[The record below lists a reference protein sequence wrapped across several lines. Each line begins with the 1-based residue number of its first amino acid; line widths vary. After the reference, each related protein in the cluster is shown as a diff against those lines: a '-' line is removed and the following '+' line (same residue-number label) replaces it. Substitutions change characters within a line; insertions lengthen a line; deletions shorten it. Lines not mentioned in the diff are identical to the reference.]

1 MKYSTGTTDNGMSCG
16 IDSNSNSNSALN
28 DMQPTTSTPTQ
39 AHSHKEA
46 MSTTTPAKTGAAQ
59 TTHTNTNTNTIAN
72 SNCNSNPNPH
82 QPANALFCEQVTTVT
97 NLFEKWNDCERTVVM
112 YALLKRL
119 RYPSLKFLQ
128 YSIDNNLTQN
138 LGTSQTNLSS
148 VVIDINAN
156 NPVYLQNLLNAYKT
170 FQPCDVLDGMSSS
183 SSDKDSMP
191 CYGSDFQITTS
202 SQCDE
207 RKLYARKEDI
217 LHEVLNMLPLLKPG
231 NDEAK
236 LIYMTLI
243 PAAVKDTM
251 QQIVPTELVQQIF
264 SYLLI
269 HPAISSEDRRSLN
282 IWLRHLE
289 DHIQAAA
296 AGLTNR
302 SYFLQPSPQLVAGT
316 SSTGSSSAA
325 SSSAASCS
333 SVASS
338 SLSNLGSSL
347 CTTSTTSSSRSSRSN
362 DWQTI
367 APPSKQQ
374 QQQQQQHKLTGGDW
388 RGSGGSSGSINP
400 LCDNLNGITLNE
412 LASSQNS
419 LGLSLDNSSL
429 LVNSV
434 VAGAA
439 AGSMLGIGGTDDHDT
454 SFSKNGTEILDFEP
468 STLADVGEAS
478 GISNLC
484 PQPSSHHLQQQLLQ
498 PPPSGPQLP
507 YASILMG
514 NVGDQFGDINRW
526 SLDSKIAALKTRRSN
541 SLTTQTISSCSSSS
555 NSSVITVNDNCSNS
569 TENLAQFANK
579 PRSFSLS
586 IEHQRGA
593 MANSGSDTR
602 LDEFKPGYIKF
613 QTRNVGMSGIGLWL
627 KSLRLHKYIE
637 LFKNMTYEEMLMIT
651 EDFLQSVGVTKGASH
666 KLALCIDKLKERAHI
681 LSRVEQELHTG
692 QMKLSAAVEEL
703 THIVLTPMKPVE
715 AMGPPEE
722 NIGHRFLKVIDLV
735 SNAVQADP
743 YCIQDDETMGVF
755 MWILDRSIHN
765 EAFMNHANQL
775 KELKFKLSK
784 LKISMVSKMHH
795 VKTTGV
801 PTGGNINK
809 PRWNG
814 KSRKCDTKN
823 GSNDRINNRKNSNDM
838 LNFSLN
844 CLQHPLPHHQ
854 QQQQPP
860 PPPLQQFDYNGYAGP
875 SHQPQYKSSS
885 YPSFMNNPQ
894 QQQQQPLK
902 SHHHAQQM
910 QQMLQQHNHFPALPQ
925 QAAPQTH
932 RRSLNNLILV
942 TGGPQ
947 QPQQMIFKPGQGV
960 LTNNNGSNDS
970 LVMDSRSQQQQQQP
984 RKPSL
989 NGLTGNGSVNG
1000 GVSSSEQHP
1009 KKTMAAVVMV
1019 SSSQSQ
1025 ESQQS
1030 EQQHTPQILINNNNN
1045 NILNNNL
1052 INQQQLQLLAAAAA
1066 AVGSGSCLCPGPGGG
1081 GGSSGACSNNL
1092 CLQSSKNNNHTADHC
1107 LSQPQRQLISLS
1119 MAPHEYKMNDFKS
1132 LEQLETLCRQM
1143 TEQAMN

>member
-1 MKYSTGTTDNGMSCG
+1 MKYPTGTATTDNAMSSG
-16 IDSNSNSNSALN
+16 ISGLTNNSASIEMQPSTSTSTPKERKSTSPVTTTDANSNSNPNQNQKQS
-28 DMQPTTSTPTQ
+28 Q
-39 AHSHKEA
+39 A
-46 MSTTTPAKTGAAQ
+46 P
-59 TTHTNTNTNTIAN
+59 
-72 SNCNSNPNPH
+72 
-82 QPANALFCEQVTTVT
+82 NALFCEQVTTVT

-128 YSIDNNLTQN
+128 YSIDSTLTQN

-170 FQPCDVLDGMSSS
+170 FQPCDLLDAMSSS

-202 SQCDE
+202 AQCDE

-217 LHEVLNMLPLLKPG
+217 LNEVLNMLPLLKPG
-231 NDEAK
+231 NEEAK
-236 LIYMTLI
+236 IIYLTLI
-243 PAAVKDTM
+243 PVAVKDTM

-269 HPAISSEDRRSLN
+269 HPAITSEDRRSLN

-316 SSTGSSSAA
+316 SSTGSGSCS
-325 SSSAASCS
+325 SSSATSSSTASCS
-333 SVASS
+333 SVAS
-338 SLSNLGSSL
+338 G
-347 CTTSTTSSSRSSRSN
+347 SRSSRTN

-367 APPSKQQ
+367 APPSKQLQ
-374 QQQQQQHKLTGGDW
+374 QTKLTDW
-388 RGSGGSSGSINP
+388 RGSGSGSSGSINP
-400 LCDNLNGITLNE
+400 LCDNLNGISLNE
-412 LASSQNS
+412 LASSQTQNS
-419 LGLSLDNSSL
+419 LGLSLEGSSL
-429 LVNSV
+429 LVNGV
-434 VAGAA
+434 V
-439 AGSMLGIGGTDDHDT
+439 AGSMLGIASDDHDT
-454 SFSKNGTEILDFEP
+454 SFSKNGTEILDFDP
-468 STLADVGEAS
+468 TTADVGDVACSLPS
-478 GISNLC
+478 GNNLC
-484 PQPSSHHLQQQLLQ
+484 GPADALHPHLSQQQLL
-498 PPPSGPQLP
+498 PPSP

-514 NVGDQFGDINRW
+514 DQFSELNRW
-526 SLDSKIAALKTRRSN
+526 SLDNKIAALKTRRSN

-602 LDEFKPGYIKF
+602 LDEFKPNYIRF
-613 QTRNVGMSGIGLWL
+613 HTRNVGMAGIGLWL

-637 LFKNMTYEEMLMIT
+637 LFKNMTYEEMLLIT

-666 KLALCIDKLKERAHI
+666 KLALCIEKLKERPHI
-681 LSRVEQELHTG
+681 LNRIEKEVVTG
-692 QMKLSAAVEEL
+692 QMKLSTAVEEL
-703 THIVLTPMKPVE
+703 TNIVLTPMKPLDSH
-715 AMGPPEE
+715 GPPEE
-722 NIGHRFLKVIDLV
+722 NIGMRFLKVIDVV
-735 SNAVQADP
+735 SNTIQQDP
-743 YCIQDDETMGVF
+743 YVVQDDETLGVF

-784 LKISMVSKMHH
+784 MKISMVPKLHH
-795 VKTTGV
+795 VKPAGTG
-801 PTGGNINK
+801 PSGGNINK

-814 KSRKCDTKN
+814 KTRKCDTKN

-838 LNFSLN
+838 INFSLN
-844 CLQHPLPHHQ
+844 CLQHPQMPLHPQ
-854 QQQQPP
+854 QAP
-860 PPPLQQFDYNGYAGP
+860 PPPLPQLPQFDYNGYNGGGP
-875 SHQPQYKSSS
+875 PHQPQYKSSS
-885 YPSFMNNPQ
+885 YPSFMGNPQ
-894 QQQQQPLK
+894 QQPQPPK
-902 SHHHAQQM
+902 SHHHAQQQM
-910 QQMLQQHNHFPALPQ
+910 QQLLQQHSHFPALPQ
-925 QAAPQTH
+925 QTPPQPPH

-942 TGGPQ
+942 AGGPQ
-947 QPQQMIFKPGQGV
+947 QPQQLIFKPGQGV
-960 LTNNNGSNDS
+960 LTNNGSNDC
-970 LVMDSRSQQQQQQP
+970 LVNQQQQQP
-984 RKPSL
+984 RKLS
-989 NGLTGNGSVNG
+989 G
-1000 GVSSSEQHP
+1000 GVGLISSRDEQQQ

-1019 SSSQSQ
+1019 SNPNQNQ
-1025 ESQQS
+1025 E
-1030 EQQHTPQILINNNNN
+1030 QHDPAPILNNNNN
-1045 NILNNNL
+1045 NNSMLNNNL
-1052 INQQQLQLLAAAAA
+1052 INQQQLQLLAAAVASCPSSN
-1066 AVGSGSCLCPGPGGG
+1066 SGNGLGVTG
-1081 GGSSGACSNNL
+1081 GACGHNL
-1092 CLQSSKNNNHTADHC
+1092 CHQSSKNNNHAVDHC
-1107 LSQPQRQLISLS
+1107 LGL
-1119 MAPHEYKMNDFKS
+1119 MNEFKS

>member
-1 MKYSTGTTDNGMSCG
+1 MKYATGTDNAMTSG
-16 IDSNSNSNSALN
+16 ISGQTNNSNSASN
-28 DMQPTTSTPTQ
+28 EMQPTTSTPT
-39 AHSHKEA
+39 AAHKEA
-46 MSTTTPAKTGAAQ
+46 TSTATTTATYANGNP
-59 TTHTNTNTNTIAN
+59 N
-72 SNCNSNPNPH
+72 SNANPSQS
-82 QPANALFCEQVTTVT
+82 QPSNALFCEQVTTVT

-128 YSIDNNLTQN
+128 YSIDSNLTQN

-170 FQPCDVLDGMSSS
+170 FQPCDLLDAMSSS

-202 SQCDE
+202 AQCDE

-231 NDEAK
+231 NEEAK
-236 LIYMTLI
+236 LIYLTLI
-243 PAAVKDTM
+243 PVAVKDTM

-269 HPAISSEDRRSLN
+269 HPAITSEDRRSLN

-289 DHIQAAA
+289 GHIQAAA

-302 SYFLQPSPQLVAGT
+302 SYFLQPSPQLVAGG
-316 SSTGSSSAA
+316 SSTGSGSC
-325 SSSAASCS
+325 SSSATNSSTASCS

-338 SLSNLGSSL
+338 SLCPASG
-347 CTTSTTSSSRSSRSN
+347 SRSSRTN

-367 APPSKQQ
+367 APPSKQLQ
-374 QQQQQQHKLTGGDW
+374 NKLAGDW
-388 RGSGGSSGSINP
+388 RGSGGGSSSGSINP

-419 LGLSLDNSSL
+419 LGLSLEGSSSL
-429 LVNSV
+429 VNGV
-434 VAGAA
+434 VAG
-439 AGSMLGIGGTDDHDT
+439 AGSMLGIAGGDDHDT
-454 SFSKNGTEILDFEP
+454 SFSKNGTEILDFDP
-468 STLADVGEAS
+468 VTADMGEACS
-478 GISNLC
+478 LASSSLC
-484 PQPSSHHLQQQLLQ
+484 GRNGGNPVEDRSQPPPNLQQQLLQ
-498 PPPSGPQLP
+498 PPP

-514 NVGDQFGDINRW
+514 NVGDQFGEINRW

-593 MANSGSDTR
+593 LMNSGSDTR
-602 LDEFKPGYIKF
+602 LDEFKPNYIKF
-613 QTRNVGMSGIGLWL
+613 HTRNVGMSGIGLWL

-637 LFKNMTYEEMLMIT
+637 LFKNMTYEEMLLIT

-666 KLALCIDKLKERAHI
+666 KLALCIDKLKERANI
-681 LSRVEQELHTG
+681 LNRVEQELLSG
-692 QMKLSAAVEEL
+692 QMELSTAVEEL
-703 THIVLTPMKPVE
+703 TNIVLTPMKPLE
-715 AMGPPEE
+715 SPGPPEE
-722 NIGHRFLKVIDLV
+722 NIGLRFLKVIDIVTNTL
-735 SNAVQADP
+735 QQDP
-743 YCIQDDETMGVF
+743 YAVQDDETLGVL

-765 EAFMNHANQL
+765 EAFMNHASQL
-775 KELKFKLSK
+775 KDLKFKLSK
-784 LKISMVSKMHH
+784 MKISMVPKMHH
-795 VKTTGV
+795 VKPAGV
-801 PTGGNINK
+801 GPNNGNINK

-814 KSRKCDTKN
+814 KTRKCDTKN

-844 CLQHPLPHHQ
+844 CLPHPLPHHSQ
-854 QQQQPP
+854 QA
-860 PPPLQQFDYNGYAGP
+860 PPPLPQFDYNGYGGGP

-885 YPSFMNNPQ
+885 YPSFMGNPQ
-894 QQQQQPLK
+894 QQPPPPPSSK
-902 SHHHAQQM
+902 SHHHPQQM

-925 QAAPQTH
+925 QTPPQSH

-942 TGGPQ
+942 AGGPQ
-947 QPQQMIFKPGQGV
+947 QPQQLIFKPGQGV
-960 LTNNNGSNDS
+960 LTNNGSNDN
-970 LVMDSRSQQQQQQP
+970 LVLERNQQSQQQQQQ
-984 RKPSL
+984 RKLS
-989 NGLTGNGSVNG
+989 G
-1000 GVSSSEQHP
+1000 GVSSAEQQP
-1009 KKTMAAVVMV
+1009 KKTMAAVVM
-1019 SSSQSQ
+1019 
-1025 ESQQS
+1025 ENLAKFD
-1030 EQQHTPQILINNNNN
+1030 QH
-1045 NILNNNL
+1045 
-1052 INQQQLQLLAAAAA
+1052 
-1066 AVGSGSCLCPGPGGG
+1066 
-1081 GGSSGACSNNL
+1081 
-1092 CLQSSKNNNHTADHC
+1092 
-1107 LSQPQRQLISLS
+1107 
-1119 MAPHEYKMNDFKS
+1119 F
-1132 LEQLETLCRQM
+1132 TLF
-1143 TEQAMN
+1143 

>member
-1 MKYSTGTTDNGMSCG
+1 MKYATGTDNAMTSG
-16 IDSNSNSNSALN
+16 ISGQTNNSNSASN
-28 DMQPTTSTPTQ
+28 EMQPTTSTPT
-39 AHSHKEA
+39 AAHKEA
-46 MSTTTPAKTGAAQ
+46 TSTATTTATYANGNP
-59 TTHTNTNTNTIAN
+59 N
-72 SNCNSNPNPH
+72 SNANPSQS
-82 QPANALFCEQVTTVT
+82 QPSNALFCEQVTTVT

-128 YSIDNNLTQN
+128 YSIDSNLTQN

-170 FQPCDVLDGMSSS
+170 FQPCDLLDAMSSS

-202 SQCDE
+202 AQCDE

-231 NDEAK
+231 NEEAK
-236 LIYMTLI
+236 LIYLTLI
-243 PAAVKDTM
+243 PVAVKDTM

-269 HPAISSEDRRSLN
+269 HPAITSEDRRSLN

-302 SYFLQPSPQLVAGT
+302 SYFLQPSPQLVAGG
-316 SSTGSSSAA
+316 SSTGSGSC
-325 SSSAASCS
+325 SSSATSSSTASCS

-338 SLSNLGSSL
+338 SLCPASG
-347 CTTSTTSSSRSSRSN
+347 SRSSRTN

-367 APPSKQQ
+367 APPSKQLQ
-374 QQQQQQHKLTGGDW
+374 NKLAGDW
-388 RGSGGSSGSINP
+388 RGNGGGSSSGSINP

-419 LGLSLDNSSL
+419 LGLSLEGSSSL
-429 LVNSV
+429 VNGV
-434 VAGAA
+434 VAG
-439 AGSMLGIGGTDDHDT
+439 AGSMLGIAGGDDHDT
-454 SFSKNGTEILDFEP
+454 SFSKNGTEILDFDP
-468 STLADVGEAS
+468 VTADMGEACS
-478 GISNLC
+478 LASSSLC
-484 PQPSSHHLQQQLLQ
+484 GRNGGNPVEDRSQPPPNLQQQLLQ
-498 PPPSGPQLP
+498 PPP

-514 NVGDQFGDINRW
+514 NVGDQFGEINRW

-593 MANSGSDTR
+593 LMNSGSDTR
-602 LDEFKPGYIKF
+602 LDEFKPNYIKF
-613 QTRNVGMSGIGLWL
+613 HTRNVGMSGIGLWL

-637 LFKNMTYEEMLMIT
+637 LFKNMTYEEMLLIT

-666 KLALCIDKLKERAHI
+666 KLALCIDKLKERANI
-681 LSRVEQELHTG
+681 LNRVEQELLSG
-692 QMKLSAAVEEL
+692 QMELSTAVEEL
-703 THIVLTPMKPVE
+703 TNIVLTPMKPLE
-715 AMGPPEE
+715 SPGPPEE
-722 NIGHRFLKVIDLV
+722 NIGLRFLKVIDIVTNTL
-735 SNAVQADP
+735 QQDP
-743 YCIQDDETMGVF
+743 YAVQDDETLGVL

-765 EAFMNHANQL
+765 EAFMNHASQL
-775 KELKFKLSK
+775 KDLKFKLSK
-784 LKISMVSKMHH
+784 MKISMVPKMHH
-795 VKTTGV
+795 VKPAGV
-801 PTGGNINK
+801 GPNNGNINK

-814 KSRKCDTKN
+814 KTRKCDTKN

-844 CLQHPLPHHQ
+844 CLPHPLPHHSQ
-854 QQQQPP
+854 QA
-860 PPPLQQFDYNGYAGP
+860 PPPLPQFDYNGYGGGP

-885 YPSFMNNPQ
+885 YPSFMGNPQ
-894 QQQQQPLK
+894 QQPPPPPSSK
-902 SHHHAQQM
+902 SHHHPQQM

-925 QAAPQTH
+925 QTPPQSH

-942 TGGPQ
+942 AGGPQ
-947 QPQQMIFKPGQGV
+947 QPQQLIFKPGQGV
-960 LTNNNGSNDS
+960 LTNNGSNDN
-970 LVMDSRSQQQQQQP
+970 LVLERNQQSQQQQQQ
-984 RKPSL
+984 RKLS
-989 NGLTGNGSVNG
+989 G
-1000 GVSSSEQHP
+1000 GVSSAEQQP

-1019 SSSQSQ
+1019 SNPNQNQ
-1025 ESQQS
+1025 D
-1030 EQQHTPQILINNNNN
+1030 QHDQPQILINNNNN
-1045 NILNNNL
+1045 NSMLNNNL

-1066 AVGSGSCLCPGPGGG
+1066 AVGSGSCLCSNGGG
-1081 GGSSGACSNNL
+1081 GACVHNI
-1092 CLQSSKNNNHTADHC
+1092 CHQSSKNNNHGVDHC
-1107 LSQPQRQLISLS
+1107 LSQSPLGSLGMS
-1119 MAPHEYKMNDFKS
+1119 PHVTEYKMNDFKS

>member
-1 MKYSTGTTDNGMSCG
+1 MKFPTDVPTDNAMSAG
-16 IDSNSNSNSALN
+16 IKQINNSASLEMQPPSTSASNSCSSS
-28 DMQPTTSTPTQ
+28 TSTPK
-39 AHSHKEA
+39 SDHKA
-46 MSTTTPAKTGAAQ
+46 GGDTTTD
-59 TTHTNTNTNTIAN
+59 
-72 SNCNSNPNPH
+72 SNPNPKH
-82 QPANALFCEQVTTVT
+82 NQNASQTSNNVLFCEQVTTVT

-128 YSIDNNLTQN
+128 YSIDSNLTQN

-170 FQPCDVLDGMSSS
+170 FQPCDLLDAMSSS

-202 SQCDE
+202 AQCDE

-231 NDEAK
+231 NEEAK
-236 LIYMTLI
+236 VIYLTLI
-243 PAAVKDTM
+243 PVAVKDTM

-269 HPAISSEDRRSLN
+269 HPAITSEDRRSLN

-302 SYFLQPSPQLVAGT
+302 SYFLQPSPQLVTGGG
-316 SSTGSSSAA
+316 SSAASSSSSSAA
-325 SSSAASCS
+325 SSSTASCS
-333 SVASS
+333 SVAS
-338 SLSNLGSSL
+338 G
-347 CTTSTTSSSRSSRSN
+347 SRSSRTN

-367 APPSKQQ
+367 APPSKHL
-374 QQQQQQHKLTGGDW
+374 QHKLSSDW
-388 RGSGGSSGSINP
+388 RGSSSGSGSGSGSGSSGSINP

-412 LASSQNS
+412 LASSQTQNS
-419 LGLSLDNSSL
+419 LGLSLEGSSSL
-429 LVNSV
+429 VNGV

-439 AGSMLGIGGTDDHDT
+439 AGSMLGIAGADDHDT
-454 SFSKNGTEILDFEP
+454 SFSKNGTEILDFDPTSAE
-468 STLADVGEAS
+468 VGEVACS
-478 GISNLC
+478 LPGSSSLC
-484 PQPSSHHLQQQLLQ
+484 GGPSSMSSQGQHLLQ
-498 PPPSGPQLP
+498 PPP

-514 NVGDQFGDINRW
+514 DQFGEINRW

-593 MANSGSDTR
+593 LATSGSDTR
-602 LDEFKPGYIKF
+602 LDEFKPNYIRF
-613 QTRNVGMSGIGLWL
+613 HTRNVGMSGIGLWL

-637 LFKNMTYEEMLMIT
+637 LFKNMTYEEMLLIT

-666 KLALCIDKLKERAHI
+666 KLALCIEKLKERAHI
-681 LSRVEQELHTG
+681 LGRVEQELVTG
-692 QMKLSAAVEEL
+692 QMKLSTAVEEL
-703 THIVLTPMKPVE
+703 TNIVLTPMKPLD
-715 AMGPPEE
+715 AHGPPEE
-722 NIGHRFLKVIDLV
+722 NIGLRFLKVIDIV
-735 SNAVQADP
+735 SNTLQQDP
-743 YCIQDDETMGVF
+743 YAAQDDETLGVF

-784 LKISMVSKMHH
+784 MKISMVPKLHH
-795 VKTTGV
+795 VKAAGGGG
-801 PTGGNINK
+801 PNGGNVNK

-814 KSRKCDTKN
+814 KTRKCDPKN
-823 GSNDRINNRKNSNDM
+823 GSNDRINHRKNSNDM

-844 CLQHPLPHHQ
+844 CLQHPQLPHHPQ
-854 QQQQPP
+854 QGPP
-860 PPPLQQFDYNGYAGP
+860 PPPLSLPQFDYNGYNGGGP
-875 SHQPQYKSSS
+875 PHQPQYKSSS
-885 YPSFMNNPQ
+885 YPSFMGNPQ
-894 QQQQQPLK
+894 QQQQPPK
-902 SHHHAQQM
+902 PHHLAQQHV
-910 QQMLQQHNHFPALPQ
+910 QQMLQQHSHFPALPQ
-925 QAAPQTH
+925 QTPPQSQPH

-942 TGGPQ
+942 AGGPQ

-960 LTNNNGSNDS
+960 LTNNAASE
-970 LVMDSRSQQQQQQP
+970 QQQQQQQQA
-984 RKPSL
+984 RKLSA
-989 NGLTGNGSVNG
+989 GLSG
-1000 GVSSSEQHP
+1000 GEQQP

-1019 SSSQSQ
+1019 SNPNQSQ
-1025 ESQQS
+1025 EQLDQ
-1030 EQQHTPQILINNNNN
+1030 PPLLIGGSSSNNNNN
-1045 NILNNNL
+1045 NNNNNSLLNNNL
-1052 INQQQLQLLAAAAA
+1052 INHQQLQLLAAAVA
-1066 AVGSGSCLCPGPGGG
+1066 SCPGGPGGVVG
-1081 GGSSGACSNNL
+1081 GGVGGGVIGGVSNCGHNL
-1092 CLQSSKNNNHTADHC
+1092 CHQSTKNNNHSVDHC
-1107 LSQPQRQLISLS
+1107 LGMMS
-1119 MAPHEYKMNDFKS
+1119 DFKS

>member
-1 MKYSTGTTDNGMSCG
+1 NKQQTITNNEMKYQTGTTDN
-16 IDSNSNSNSALN
+16 SASAHEMHQL
-28 DMQPTTSTPTQ
+28 PSTSTP
-39 AHSHKEA
+39 KEA
-46 MSTTTPAKTGAAQ
+46 APAAAATTTAPQ
-59 TTHTNTNTNTIAN
+59 AN
-72 SNCNSNPNPH
+72 GNSNSNPNPS
-82 QPANALFCEQVTTVT
+82 QNQASNALFCEQVTTVT

-128 YSIDNNLTQN
+128 YSIDSNLTQN

-156 NPVYLQNLLNAYKT
+156 NPAYLQNLLNAYKT
-170 FQPCDVLDGMSSS
+170 FQPCDLLDAMSSS

-202 SQCDE
+202 AQCDE

-231 NDEAK
+231 NEEAK
-236 LIYMTLI
+236 LIYLTLI
-243 PAAVKDTM
+243 PVAVKDTM

-269 HPAISSEDRRSLN
+269 HPAITSDDRRSLN

-302 SYFLQPSPQLVAGT
+302 SYFLQPSPQLVAGG
-316 SSTGSSSAA
+316 SSTGSGSCSSSAA
-325 SSSAASCS
+325 SSSTASCS
-333 SVASS
+333 SVAS
-338 SLSNLGSSL
+338 G
-347 CTTSTTSSSRSSRSN
+347 SRSSRTN

-367 APPSKQQ
+367 APPSKQL
-374 QQQQQQHKLTGGDW
+374 QHKLAGNGDW
-388 RGSGGSSGSINP
+388 RGSGGGGAGAGGSSSGSINP

-419 LGLSLDNSSL
+419 LGLSLEGSSSL
-429 LVNSV
+429 VNGV

-439 AGSMLGIGGTDDHDT
+439 AGSMLGIGGGDDHDT
-454 SFSKNGTEILDFEP
+454 SFSKNGTEILDFDP
-468 STLADVGEAS
+468 STADIGEACS
-478 GISNLC
+478 SSSLASTSNLC
-484 PQPSSHHLQQQLLQ
+484 RNSSAVDALNDRLQPPPHLQQQQQFLQ
-498 PPPSGPQLP
+498 APP

-593 MANSGSDTR
+593 LANSGSDTR
-602 LDEFKPGYIKF
+602 LDEFKPNYIKF
-613 QTRNVGMSGIGLWL
+613 HTRNVGMSGIGLWL

-637 LFKNMTYEEMLMIT
+637 LFKNMTYEEMLLIT

-666 KLALCIDKLKERAHI
+666 KLALCIEKLKERANI
-681 LSRVEQELHTG
+681 LGRVEQELVTG
-692 QMKLSAAVEEL
+692 QMKLSTAVEEL
-703 THIVLTPMKPVE
+703 TNIVLTPMKPVE
-715 AMGPPEE
+715 ALGPPEE
-722 NIGHRFLKVIDLV
+722 NIGLRFLKVIDIV
-735 SNAVQADP
+735 SNTLQQDP
-743 YCIQDDETMGVF
+743 YAAQDDETLGVF

-784 LKISMVSKMHH
+784 MKISMVPKMHH
-795 VKTTGV
+795 VKPGV
-801 PTGGNINK
+801 ASGPSNGSINK

-814 KSRKCDTKN
+814 KTRKCDTKN

-844 CLQHPLPHHQ
+844 CLQHPLPHHP
-854 QQQQPP
+854 QQQPLP
-860 PPPLQQFDYNGYAGP
+860 PPPLPQFDYNGYGGGP

-885 YPSFMNNPQ
+885 YPSFMGNPQ
-894 QQQQQPLK
+894 QQQQPIK
-902 SHHHAQQM
+902 PHHHAQQM

-925 QAAPQTH
+925 QTPPQSH

-942 TGGPQ
+942 AGGPQ
-947 QPQQMIFKPGQGV
+947 QPQQLIFKPGQGV
-960 LTNNNGSNDS
+960 LTNSGSNDN
-970 LVMDSRSQQQQQQP
+970 LVMERNQQQQQ
-984 RKPSL
+984 RKLS
-989 NGLTGNGSVNG
+989 GNAGTL
-1000 GVSSSEQHP
+1000 SSGEQQP

-1019 SSSQSQ
+1019 SNQSQSQ
-1025 ESQQS
+1025 EQQ
-1030 EQQHTPQILINNNNN
+1030 QQHDQQPQILINNNNN
-1045 NILNNNL
+1045 NNSMLNNNL

-1066 AVGSGSCLCPGPGGG
+1066 AVSNGSCLCSNGGG
-1081 GGSSGACSNNL
+1081 VNGSACGHNL
-1092 CLQSSKNNNHTADHC
+1092 CQHSSKNNNAVDHC
-1107 LSQPQRQLISLS
+1107 LSQPALVGLGGMS
-1119 MAPHEYKMNDFKS
+1119 PHVTEYKLNDFKS

>member
-1 MKYSTGTTDNGMSCG
+1 MKYATGTDNAMTSG
-16 IDSNSNSNSALN
+16 ISGPSQNTNSASKE
-28 DMQPTTSTPTQ
+28 MQPTTSTPT
-39 AHSHKEA
+39 AAHKEA
-46 MSTTTPAKTGAAQ
+46 ANTSTATTTA
-59 TTHTNTNTNTIAN
+59 THANGN
-72 SNCNSNPNPH
+72 SNSSQS
-82 QPANALFCEQVTTVT
+82 QPSNALFCEQVTTVT

-128 YSIDNNLTQN
+128 YSIDSNLTQN

-170 FQPCDVLDGMSSS
+170 FQPCDLLDAMSSS

-202 SQCDE
+202 AQCDE

-231 NDEAK
+231 NEEAK
-236 LIYMTLI
+236 LIYLALI
-243 PAAVKDTM
+243 PVAVKDTM

-302 SYFLQPSPQLVAGT
+302 SYFLQPSPQLVAGG
-316 SSTGSSSAA
+316 SSTGSGSCSSSAA
-325 SSSAASCS
+325 SSSTASCS

-338 SLSNLGSSL
+338 SLCPASG
-347 CTTSTTSSSRSSRSN
+347 SRSSRTN

-367 APPSKQQ
+367 APPSKQL
-374 QQQQQQHKLTGGDW
+374 QHKLAGEW
-388 RGSGGSSGSINP
+388 RSSGGGSSSGSINP
-400 LCDNLNGITLNE
+400 LCDNINGITLNE

-419 LGLSLDNSSL
+419 LGLSLENSSS
-429 LVNSV
+429 LVNGV
-434 VAGAA
+434 VAG
-439 AGSMLGIGGTDDHDT
+439 AGSMLGIAGGDDHDT
-454 SFSKNGTEILDFEP
+454 SFSKNGTEILDFDP
-468 STLADVGEAS
+468 VTADLGEACSLAS
-478 GISNLC
+478 GTSAEDRL
-484 PQPSSHHLQQQLLQ
+484 QPPPHLQQQLLQ
-498 PPPSGPQLP
+498 PPP

-593 MANSGSDTR
+593 LINSGSDTR
-602 LDEFKPGYIKF
+602 LDEFKPNYIKF
-613 QTRNVGMSGIGLWL
+613 YSRNLGMSGIGLWL

-637 LFKNMTYEEMLMIT
+637 LFKNMTYEEMLLIT

-681 LSRVEQELHTG
+681 LNRVEQELLAG
-692 QMKLSAAVEEL
+692 QMKLSTAVEEM
-703 THIVLTPMKPVE
+703 TNIVLTPMKPVE
-715 AMGPPEE
+715 AIGPPEE
-722 NIGHRFLKVIDLV
+722 NIALRFLKVIDIV
-735 SNAVQADP
+735 SNTLQQDP
-743 YCIQDDETMGVF
+743 YAAQDDETLGVF

-765 EAFMNHANQL
+765 EAFMSQASQL
-775 KELKFKLSK
+775 KDLKFKLSK
-784 LKISMVSKMHH
+784 IKISMVTKMHH
-795 VKTTGV
+795 VKPAGV
-801 PTGGNINK
+801 GPSNGNLNK

-814 KSRKCDTKN
+814 KTRKCDTKN

-844 CLQHPLPHHQ
+844 CLQHPLPHHS
-854 QQQQPP
+854 QQPP
-860 PPPLQQFDYNGYAGP
+860 PPLPQFDYNGYGSGP

-885 YPSFMNNPQ
+885 YPSFNLGNPQ
-894 QQQQQPLK
+894 QQPPPPPPPNK
-902 SHHHAQQM
+902 AHHHAQQM

-925 QAAPQTH
+925 QTPPQSH

-942 TGGPQ
+942 AGGPQ
-947 QPQQMIFKPGQGV
+947 KPQQLIFKPGQGV
-960 LTNNNGSNDS
+960 LTNNGSNDN
-970 LVMDSRSQQQQQQP
+970 LVMDRNQQQQQ
-984 RKPSL
+984 RKFS
-989 NGLTGNGSVNG
+989 GS
-1000 GVSSSEQHP
+1000 SDQQP
-1009 KKTMAAVVMV
+1009 KKTMAAVVM
-1019 SSSQSQ
+1019 
-1025 ESQQS
+1025 ENLAKFD
-1030 EQQHTPQILINNNNN
+1030 QH
-1045 NILNNNL
+1045 
-1052 INQQQLQLLAAAAA
+1052 
-1066 AVGSGSCLCPGPGGG
+1066 
-1081 GGSSGACSNNL
+1081 
-1092 CLQSSKNNNHTADHC
+1092 
-1107 LSQPQRQLISLS
+1107 
-1119 MAPHEYKMNDFKS
+1119 F
-1132 LEQLETLCRQM
+1132 TLF
-1143 TEQAMN
+1143 

>member
-46 MSTTTPAKTGAAQ
+46 ISTTTPAKTGDAQ

-82 QPANALFCEQVTTVT
+82 KPPNALFCEQVTTVT

-269 HPAISSEDRRSLN
+269 HPAISNEDRRSLN

-374 QQQQQQHKLTGGDW
+374 QQQHKLTGGDW

-439 AGSMLGIGGTDDHDT
+439 AGSMLVIGGTDDHDT
-454 SFSKNGTEILDFEP
+454 SFSKNGTEIIDFEP
-468 STLADVGEAS
+468 PTLADVGEAS

-484 PQPSSHHLQQQLLQ
+484 QQPSSHHLQQQLLQ

-860 PPPLQQFDYNGYAGP
+860 PPPLQQFEYNGYGGP

-885 YPSFMNNPQ
+885 YPSFMNNP

-925 QAAPQTH
+925 QPAPQTH

-942 TGGPQ
+942 SGGPQ

-1009 KKTMAAVVMV
+1009 KKTMAAVVM
-1019 SSSQSQ
+1019 
-1025 ESQQS
+1025 ENLAKFD
-1030 EQQHTPQILINNNNN
+1030 QH
-1045 NILNNNL
+1045 
-1052 INQQQLQLLAAAAA
+1052 
-1066 AVGSGSCLCPGPGGG
+1066 
-1081 GGSSGACSNNL
+1081 
-1092 CLQSSKNNNHTADHC
+1092 
-1107 LSQPQRQLISLS
+1107 
-1119 MAPHEYKMNDFKS
+1119 F
-1132 LEQLETLCRQM
+1132 TLF
-1143 TEQAMN
+1143 

>member
-1 MKYSTGTTDNGMSCG
+1 MKYPTGTTENPMSAG
-16 IDSNSNSNSALN
+16 IPNSASIE
-28 DMQPTTSTPTQ
+28 MQPTTS
-39 AHSHKEA
+39 S
-46 MSTTTPAKTGAAQ
+46 STTTSTPKPERTATTSSPPA
-59 TTHTNTNTNTIAN
+59 TTTTDN
-72 SNCNSNPNPH
+72 NPNPNAS
-82 QPANALFCEQVTTVT
+82 QASNALFCEQVTTVT

-128 YSIDNNLTQN
+128 YSIDSTLTQN

-170 FQPCDVLDGMSSS
+170 FQPCDLLDAMSSS

-202 SQCDE
+202 AQCDE
-207 RKLYARKEDI
+207 RKLFARKEDI
-217 LHEVLNMLPLLKPG
+217 LNEVLNMLPLLKPG
-231 NDEAK
+231 NEEAK
-236 LIYMTLI
+236 VIYLTLI
-243 PAAVKDTM
+243 PVAVKDTM

-302 SYFLQPSPQLVAGT
+302 SYFLQPSPQLVVGG
-316 SSTGSSSAA
+316 SSTGSGSCS
-325 SSSAASCS
+325 SSSATSSSTASCS
-333 SVASS
+333 SV
-338 SLSNLGSSL
+338 
-347 CTTSTTSSSRSSRSN
+347 TSGSRSSRTN

-367 APPSKQQ
+367 APPSKHL
-374 QQQQQQHKLTGGDW
+374 QHKLSDW
-388 RGSGGSSGSINP
+388 RGSGSSGSINP
-400 LCDNLNGITLNE
+400 LCDNLNGITRNE
-412 LASSQNS
+412 LASSQTQNS
-419 LGLSLDNSSL
+419 LGLTLDSTSSL
-429 LVNSV
+429 VNGV

-439 AGSMLGIGGTDDHDT
+439 AGSMLGIAGGGHSGDDHDT
-454 SFSKNGTEILDFEP
+454 SFSKNGTEILDFDP
-468 STLADVGEAS
+468 TTADVGEACS
-478 GISNLC
+478 LASSSNLC
-484 PQPSSHHLQQQLLQ
+484 GAPDTNPQQQLLQ
-498 PPPSGPQLP
+498 PPP
-507 YASILMG
+507 YASILM
-514 NVGDQFGDINRW
+514 GDQFGDINRW

-586 IEHQRGA
+586 IEHQRGVL
-593 MANSGSDTR
+593 ANSGSDTR
-602 LDEFKPGYIKF
+602 LDEFKPNYIRF
-613 QTRNVGMSGIGLWL
+613 HTRNVGMSGIGLWL

-637 LFKNMTYEEMLMIT
+637 LFKNMTYEEMLLIT

-666 KLALCIDKLKERAHI
+666 KLALCIEKLKERANI
-681 LSRVEQELHTG
+681 LKRVEQDLVTG
-692 QMKLSAAVEEL
+692 QMKLSTAVEEL
-703 THIVLTPMKPVE
+703 TNIVLTPMKPLD
-715 AMGPPEE
+715 ALGPPEE
-722 NIGHRFLKVIDLV
+722 NIGLRFLKVIDIV
-735 SNAVQADP
+735 SNTLQQDP
-743 YCIQDDETMGVF
+743 YAAQDDETLGVF

-784 LKISMVSKMHH
+784 LKSSLPKLHH
-795 VKTTGV
+795 VKAAGGGV
-801 PTGGNINK
+801 NGGNINK

-814 KSRKCDTKN
+814 KTRKCDTKN

-844 CLQHPLPHHQ
+844 CLQHPQLPHHPQ
-854 QQQQPP
+854 QGP
-860 PPPLQQFDYNGYAGP
+860 PPPLPLPQFDYNGYNSGP

-885 YPSFMNNPQ
+885 YPSFMGNPQ
-894 QQQQQPLK
+894 QQQQQQQQPQPPK
-902 SHHHAQQM
+902 SHHHGQQQQQM

-925 QAAPQTH
+925 QTPPQQAQPH

-942 TGGPQ
+942 AGGPQ
-947 QPQQMIFKPGQGV
+947 QPQQLIFKPGQGV
-960 LTNNNGSNDS
+960 LTNNGSNDN
-970 LVMDSRSQQQQQQP
+970 LLTQQQQP
-984 RKPSL
+984 RKLS
-989 NGLTGNGSVNG
+989 G
-1000 GVSSSEQHP
+1000 GVASSEQQP

-1019 SSSQSQ
+1019 SNPSQSQ
-1025 ESQQS
+1025 E
-1030 EQQHTPQILINNNNN
+1030 QIGSNNNNN
-1045 NILNNNL
+1045 NSMLNNNL
-1052 INQQQLQLLAAAAA
+1052 INQQQLQLLAAAVA
-1066 AVGSGSCLCPGPGGG
+1066 SCPSTSTSTSVGGG
-1081 GGSSGACSNNL
+1081 GIVSGLTGGACGHNL
-1092 CLQSSKNNNHTADHC
+1092 CHQSSKNNNHAVDHC
-1107 LSQPQRQLISLS
+1107 LG
-1119 MAPHEYKMNDFKS
+1119 MMNDFKS

>member
-1 MKYSTGTTDNGMSCG
+1 MKYANATGTDNAMTSG
-16 IDSNSNSNSALN
+16 ISGQSNTCNSASHE
-28 DMQPTTSTPTQ
+28 MQPTTSTPT
-39 AHSHKEA
+39 AVHKEA
-46 MSTTTPAKTGAAQ
+46 SSTATTTAV
-59 TTHTNTNTNTIAN
+59 HAN
-72 SNCNSNPNPH
+72 GNSNPNANPNQS
-82 QPANALFCEQVTTVT
+82 QPSNALFCEQVTTVT
-97 NLFEKWNDCERTVVM
+97 NLFENWNDCERTVVM

-128 YSIDNNLTQN
+128 YSIDSNLTQN

-170 FQPCDVLDGMSSS
+170 FQPCDLLDAMSSS

-202 SQCDE
+202 AQCDE

-231 NDEAK
+231 NEEAK
-236 LIYMTLI
+236 LIYLTLI
-243 PAAVKDTM
+243 PVAVKDTM

-269 HPAISSEDRRSLN
+269 HPAITSEDRRSLN
-282 IWLRHLE
+282 VWLRHLE

-302 SYFLQPSPQLVAGT
+302 SYFLQPSPQLVAGG
-316 SSTGSSSAA
+316 SSTGSGSC
-325 SSSAASCS
+325 SSSATSSSTASCS

-338 SLSNLGSSL
+338 SLCPASGN
-347 CTTSTTSSSRSSRSN
+347 RSSRTN

-367 APPSKQQ
+367 APPSKQLQ
-374 QQQQQQHKLTGGDW
+374 NKLAGDW
-388 RGSGGSSGSINP
+388 RGSGGGSSSGSINP

-419 LGLSLDNSSL
+419 LGLSLEGSSSL
-429 LVNSV
+429 VNGV
-434 VAGAA
+434 VAG
-439 AGSMLGIGGTDDHDT
+439 AGSMLGIGGGDDHDT
-454 SFSKNGTEILDFEP
+454 SFSKNGTEILDFDP
-468 STLADVGEAS
+468 VTADMGEACS
-478 GISNLC
+478 LASSSLC
-484 PQPSSHHLQQQLLQ
+484 GRTGGNSVDERLQPPPHLQQQLLQ
-498 PPPSGPQLP
+498 PPP

-514 NVGDQFGDINRW
+514 NVGDQFGEINRW

-593 MANSGSDTR
+593 LINSGSDTR
-602 LDEFKPGYIKF
+602 LDEFKPNYIKF
-613 QTRNVGMSGIGLWL
+613 HTRNVGMSGIGLWL

-637 LFKNMTYEEMLMIT
+637 LFKNMTYEEMLLIT

-681 LSRVEQELHTG
+681 LNRVEQELLSG
-692 QMKLSAAVEEL
+692 QMKLSTAVEEL
-703 THIVLTPMKPVE
+703 TNIVLTPMKPLE
-715 AMGPPEE
+715 SLGPPEE
-722 NIGHRFLKVIDLV
+722 NIGLRFLKVIDIV
-735 SNAVQADP
+735 SNTLQQDP
-743 YCIQDDETMGVF
+743 YAAQDDETLGVF

-775 KELKFKLSK
+775 KDLKFKLSK
-784 LKISMVSKMHH
+784 MKISMVPKMHH
-795 VKTTGV
+795 VKPAGV
-801 PTGGNINK
+801 GPNNGNINK

-814 KSRKCDTKN
+814 KTRKCDTKN

-844 CLQHPLPHHQ
+844 CLQHPLPHHS
-854 QQQQPP
+854 QQQPP
-860 PPPLQQFDYNGYAGP
+860 PPLPQFDYNGYGGGP

-885 YPSFMNNPQ
+885 YPSFMGNPQ
-894 QQQQQPLK
+894 QQPPPPPPGK

-925 QAAPQTH
+925 QTPPQSH

-942 TGGPQ
+942 AGGPQ
-947 QPQQMIFKPGQGV
+947 QPQQLIFKPGQGV
-960 LTNNNGSNDS
+960 LTNNGSNDN
-970 LVMDSRSQQQQQQP
+970 LVVERNQQQQQQ
-984 RKPSL
+984 RKLS
-989 NGLTGNGSVNG
+989 G
-1000 GVSSSEQHP
+1000 GVSSGELQP

-1019 SSSQSQ
+1019 SNPNPSQ
-1025 ESQQS
+1025 E
-1030 EQQHTPQILINNNNN
+1030 QHDQPQILINNNNN
-1045 NILNNNL
+1045 NNSMLNNNL

-1066 AVGSGSCLCPGPGGG
+1066 AVGSGSCLCSNGGG
-1081 GGSSGACSNNL
+1081 VTGGACVHNL
-1092 CLQSSKNNNHTADHC
+1092 CHQSSKNNNHAVDHC
-1107 LSQPQRQLISLS
+1107 LSQPPLVNLGMS
-1119 MAPHEYKMNDFKS
+1119 PHVTEYKMNDFKS

>member
-1 MKYSTGTTDNGMSCG
+1 MKYSTGTTDIGMSCG
-16 IDSNSNSNSALN
+16 IDSNSNSNNALN

-46 MSTTTPAKTGAAQ
+46 ISTTTPAKTGAAQ

-374 QQQQQQHKLTGGDW
+374 QQQQHKLTGGDW

-468 STLADVGEAS
+468 PTLADVGEAS

-795 VKTTGV
+795 VKTAGV

-894 QQQQQPLK
+894 QQQQQQQPLK

-925 QAAPQTH
+925 QAAQQTH

-970 LVMDSRSQQQQQQP
+970 LVMDSRSQQPQQQP

-1009 KKTMAAVVMV
+1009 KKTMAAVVM
-1019 SSSQSQ
+1019 
-1025 ESQQS
+1025 ENLAKFD
-1030 EQQHTPQILINNNNN
+1030 QH
-1045 NILNNNL
+1045 
-1052 INQQQLQLLAAAAA
+1052 
-1066 AVGSGSCLCPGPGGG
+1066 
-1081 GGSSGACSNNL
+1081 
-1092 CLQSSKNNNHTADHC
+1092 
-1107 LSQPQRQLISLS
+1107 
-1119 MAPHEYKMNDFKS
+1119 F
-1132 LEQLETLCRQM
+1132 TLF
-1143 TEQAMN
+1143 

>member
-1 MKYSTGTTDNGMSCG
+1 MKYSTGTTDNAMSCG
-16 IDSNSNSNSALN
+16 IDSNTNSNSALN
-28 DMQPTTSTPTQ
+28 DMQPKTSTPTQ
-39 AHSHKEA
+39 THSHKEA
-46 MSTTTPAKTGAAQ
+46 TSTTTPAKTGATQ
-59 TTHTNTNTNTIAN
+59 MHTTHTNTIAN
-72 SNCNSNPNPH
+72 SNCNSNPH

-236 LIYMTLI
+236 LIYMALI

-347 CTTSTTSSSRSSRSN
+347 CTTSSSRSSRSN

-367 APPSKQQ
+367 APPSK
-374 QQQQQQHKLTGGDW
+374 QQQQQHKLTGGDW

-419 LGLSLDNSSL
+419 LGLSLDSSSL

-439 AGSMLGIGGTDDHDT
+439 AGSMLGIGGTEDHDT

-468 STLADVGEAS
+468 PIMADMGEAS

-484 PQPSSHHLQQQLLQ
+484 QQPPTSHHQQLLQ

-593 MANSGSDTR
+593 LANSGSDTR

-651 EDFLQSVGVTKGASH
+651 EEFLQSVGVTKGASH

-681 LSRVEQELHTG
+681 LSRVEQDLHAG
-692 QMKLSAAVEEL
+692 QIKLSTAVEEL

-715 AMGPPEE
+715 SMGPLEE

-735 SNAVQADP
+735 SNALQADP
-743 YCIQDDETMGVF
+743 YCVQDDETMGVF

-784 LKISMVSKMHH
+784 LKISMVSKLHH
-795 VKTTGV
+795 VKTPGV

-814 KSRKCDTKN
+814 KTRKCDPKN
-823 GSNDRINNRKNSNDM
+823 GSSDRINNRKNSNDM

-854 QQQQPP
+854 QQQQQQPP
-860 PPPLQQFDYNGYAGP
+860 PPPLQQFEYNGYGGP

-885 YPSFMNNPQ
+885 YPSFMSNHQ
-894 QQQQQPLK
+894 QQQQQPPK

-925 QAAPQTH
+925 QTPPQSH

-947 QPQQMIFKPGQGV
+947 QPQQMVFKPGQGV
-960 LTNNNGSNDS
+960 LTTNTNGSNDS
-970 LVMDSRSQQQQQQP
+970 LVMDSRSQQQP

-989 NGLTGNGSVNG
+989 NGLSANGNG

-1019 SSSQSQ
+1019 SSQSQ
-1025 ESQQS
+1025 ESQHS
-1030 EQQHTPQILINNNNN
+1030 DHQHPPQILINNNNNN

-1066 AVGSGSCLCPGPGGG
+1066 AVGSGSCLCPCPGGG
-1081 GGSSGACSNNL
+1081 GGSGGACSNTL
-1092 CLQSSKNNNHTADHC
+1092 CQQSSKNNNHTADHC
-1107 LSQPQRQLISLS
+1107 LSQPQHQLISLS